1 MSYCVKY
8 SEDLNA
14 YELVIKGKIFYH
26 FETKEGLIRF
36 LKEGQFPEIDLA
48 LKDIEKINK
57 SL

>member
-1 MSYCVKY
+1 MIYCVKY

-14 YELVIKGKIFYH
+14 YELVIKGNIFYH

-48 LKDIEKINK
+48 LKDIEKIK
-57 SL
+57 